1 MTAYILQPR
10 TLPLFIVDALSVIYA
25 IFPGNHPV
33 GNTAAAFTAILLVA
47 PFADN
52 RRLRPTYRAHTVLRM
67 VDIIQDTGK
76 AVIAYSPSMD
86 GIKYLMAN
94 GTLTFHSHYHSP
106 LLFLYR
112 PHRRAAEDDQ
122 LVRRLE
128 PVENPHLIPVL
139 DFCRFQIAR
148 HDGSPHAVVP
158 FGDDS
163 IDFGL
168 YPGVVI
174 FGSQVVEYQERR
186 CLHPFNDAL
195 AVCLRINQIQE

>member
-10 TLPLFIVDALSVIYA
+10 TLPLFIIDALSVIYA

-33 GNTAAAFTAILLVA
+33 GDPTATFTAILLVA

-52 RRLRPTYRAHTVLRM
+52 RRLLPAYRAHTVLRM

-86 GIKYLMAN
+86 GLKYLMAN
-94 GTLTFHSHYHSP
+94 GTLPFHSQYHSP

-122 LVRRLE
+122 LVR
-128 PVENPHLIPVL
+128 
-139 DFCRFQIAR
+139 
-148 HDGSPHAVVP
+148 
-158 FGDDS
+158 
-163 IDFGL
+163 
-168 YPGVVI
+168 
-174 FGSQVVEYQERR
+174 
-186 CLHPFNDAL
+186 AL
-195 AVCLRINQIQE
+195 